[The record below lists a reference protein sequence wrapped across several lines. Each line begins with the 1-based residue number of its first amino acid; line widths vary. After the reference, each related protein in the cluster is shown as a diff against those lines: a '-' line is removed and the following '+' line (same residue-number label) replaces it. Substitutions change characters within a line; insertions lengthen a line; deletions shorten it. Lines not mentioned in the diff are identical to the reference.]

1 MIIVALIN
9 HVGVQFDL
17 PEVPT
22 LRKAREQVEELER
35 RFEAWQAQSDPEPLD
50 PKDPL
55 AHYEG
60 TTVIARGTVN
70 DGRWFMDDDWDW
82 VYAEELEQ
90 T

>member
-1 MIIVALIN
+1 MIIVTLIK
-9 HVGVQFDL
+9 HAGERFDL

-22 LRKAREQVEELER
+22 LRKAMEQVEELER
-35 RFEAWQAQSDPEPLD
+35 RYEAWQKQSDPEPLD

-60 TTVIARGTVN
+60 CDVIARGTAKGN
-70 DGRWFMDDDWDW
+70 WQLDDNWLW
-82 VYAEELEQ
+82 VSEDE